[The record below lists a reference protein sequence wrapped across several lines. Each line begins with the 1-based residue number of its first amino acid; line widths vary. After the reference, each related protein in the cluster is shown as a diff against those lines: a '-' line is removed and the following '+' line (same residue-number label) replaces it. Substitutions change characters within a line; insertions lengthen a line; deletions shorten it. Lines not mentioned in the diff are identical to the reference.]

1 MTANQ
6 AFESSDQI
14 LSEAASW
21 IAQLESGP
29 ISAEDEKALKEWVI
43 RSPAHRAAL
52 RQCARAWVDS
62 DAAAILQPFF
72 AEAVREH
79 RLILRRSR
87 YRPARRWSAA
97 ILVGFAIVFTAIA
110 LVHFSA
116 VRGASTIKIATGYG
130 ETETAALPDGS
141 AITVNSS
148 SRVEVE
154 IDPGKR
160 KVRLASGEA
169 IFDVA
174 KDRDRPF
181 TVVAGEHVVQAV
193 GTVFSVRYESGEVSV
208 SVLEGSVRFLQKGQ
222 APSTPS
228 GHGHREE
235 SAAALQY
242 EAYIVA
248 GQELTTA
255 PEKGTRIEAVEFSVL
270 ERRSAWRDNLLD
282 FNGERLDFVLS
293 ELSRHTGLRFEIEGE
308 NLAQTRVAGIFQ
320 LSNADQAVDIIV
332 ESLGLVATEN
342 PQGVIQ
348 ITQKETEI
356 EKP

>member
-6 AFESSDQI
+6 AFESNDQI

-52 RQCARAWVDS
+52 LQCARVWVDS
-62 DAAAILQPFF
+62 DAASILQPFF
-72 AEAVREH
+72 VNAVREH
-79 RLILRRSR
+79 RLSLRQSR
-87 YRPARRWSAA
+87 YRRMRRWSAA
-97 ILVGFAIVFTAIA
+97 ILVASAIVFTAIA
-110 LVHFSA
+110 LVRFSV
-116 VRGASTIKIATGYG
+116 VREVSTIKIATGYG
-130 ETETAALPDGS
+130 ETESAALPDGS

-160 KVRLASGEA
+160 EVRLASGEA

-181 TVVAGEHVVQAV
+181 IVVAGEHVVQAV
-193 GTVFSVRYESGEVSV
+193 GTVFSVRYEGEELNV
-208 SVLEGSVRFLQKGQ
+208 SVLEGSVHFSQKVQ
-222 APSTPS
+222 APSNPS
-228 GHGHREE
+228 VHGRREE
-235 SAAALQY
+235 NAGTLQY
-242 EAYIVA
+242 KAYIVA

-255 PEKGTRIEAVEFSVL
+255 PEKGTLIDKVEFSVL

-282 FNGERLDFVLS
+282 FDGERLDFVLS
-293 ELSRHTGLRFEIEGE
+293 ELSRHTGLTFEIESE
-308 NLAQTRVAGIFQ
+308 DVAQTRVAGIFQ